1 MFYPKL
7 FFKIERAGVMSIL
20 TLFGENRAI
29 IPLLVYKVIVKHQEK
44 EISLPILEG
53 TNHALF
59 SPNFNASPFV
69 RANLRWP
76 IYLINLVK
84 EEQIMVSPFIRANL
98 RWPIYLINLVK
109 EEQIMVSLFIRA
121 NFHVQWPI
129 YLINLIKE
137 EQIMISPFFGANFYV
152 QWPIYLIDL
161 VKEGQIMVNLR
172 Y

>member
-1 MFYPKL
+1 
-7 FFKIERAGVMSIL
+7 MSIL
-20 TLFGENRAI
+20 TFFDENRAI

-59 SPNFNASPFV
+59 SPNFFNASPFV
-69 RANLRWP
+69 
-76 IYLINLVK
+76 
-84 EEQIMVSPFIRANL
+84 RANL